1 MEDRNG
7 AARYRLLETIRQYA
21 RDKLGESGEEE
32 ETRDLHSRWY
42 LSFAER
48 AEPELRGPQQTVW
61 LARLD
66 SDHDNFRSALE
77 WLASRANGEAAL
89 RLMTGLWRFWFTRG
103 YLREGRGRLE
113 EALAR
118 GAGTPPLLRMKALIA
133 AGYLAL
139 NQEDYG
145 AAATMLEECLAI
157 GQRLGDR
164 PESAVALNW
173 LGVVAWRRG
182 DFERAESLYARG
194 LALASAL
201 GAEDVRI
208 RTLNSLALVTASR
221 CDFAVARELLEE
233 CVSAYRRKADK
244 AGVALTTG
252 NLAVMVFR
260 LGDHAAARSI
270 VMESLGLFCELGEVR
285 GMASDLQLLGILAA
299 MRSRPERAARI
310 LGAVEAV
317 REAVGAPFAHTERA
331 LYDYERYLAV
341 IRGALTEDA
350 FTRAWAEGR
359 GMRLEKAVEYARHDL
374 EIDAAVGRAG
384 HAGPP

>member
-1 MEDRNG
+1 
-7 AARYRLLETIRQYA
+7 
-21 RDKLGESGEEE
+21 
-32 ETRDLHSRWY
+32 
-42 LSFAER
+42 
-48 AEPELRGPQQTVW
+48 
-61 LARLD
+61 
-66 SDHDNFRSALE
+66 
-77 WLASRANGEAAL
+77 
-89 RLMTGLWRFWFTRG
+89 
-103 YLREGRGRLE
+103 
-113 EALAR
+113 
-118 GAGTPPLLRMKALIA
+118 
-133 AGYLAL
+133 
-139 NQEDYG
+139 
-145 AAATMLEECLAI
+145 MLEECLAI

-208 RTLNSLALVTASR
+208 RMLNSLALVTASR
-221 CDFAVARELLEE
+221 GDFAVARELLEE

-285 GMASDLQLLGILAA
+285 GMASDLQLLGILAG

-317 REAVGAPFAHTERA
+317 REAVGAPFAQTERV